1 MNSVNITPP
10 IPRLLSAE
18 LAAAYLSISPRG
30 FEKLWR
36 TGHLP
41 APHRLGRRVLWDRKL
56 LDEFV
61 DVLSKLHLP
70 ANEMDD
76 WADVS
81 RSPLMDRG
89 K

>member
-1 MNSVNITPP
+1 MRSVNITPP
-10 IPRLLSAE
+10 TPRLLSAE

-56 LDEFV
+56 LDQFV
-61 DVLSKLHLP
+61 DILSSLHIP
-70 ANEMDD
+70 PDEIDE
-76 WADVS
+76 WAEIG
-81 RSPLMDRG
+81 R
-89 K
+89 

>member
-1 MNSVNITPP
+1 MTSVNITPP
-10 IPRLLSAE
+10 TPRLLSAE

-56 LDEFV
+56 LDQFV
-61 DVLSKLHLP
+61 DILSRLDLP
-70 ANEMDD
+70 SDDIDEWNEI
-76 WADVS
+76 S
-81 RSPLMDRG
+81 R
-89 K
+89 